1 MNMKTQ
7 SDNQHRWAHSIAFCM
22 IGVLVAAAIVR
33 FPVFQPP
40 FDMGLIAHRI
50 SQFYMFFA
58 VYFIFMI
65 AACFLLAGNG
75 AAEIRNR
82 ITVFTGSLVV
92 GMYFALIWFVFQDS
106 VFGRQPSIF
115 PSLQSPS
122 QIRSQLL
129 TPRLMWWLIPV
140 FGALALHSAFHLLH
154 GLWKLPS
161 LLRNTIASYLIIAAL
176 SFGIFSPIPM
186 ARFWRGLMLPPD
198 SVREATALLASM
210 QKDTDVMTRQWVIDN
225 PNAPLYI
232 VVRANSLYG
241 RGRLEEA
248 DVLYRGLM
256 DIADLPVGLG
266 LFVQRRIK
274 TLTRRRK
281 LAEPGP
287 RR

>member
-1 MNMKTQ
+1 MKAQ
-7 SDNQHRWAHSIAFCM
+7 SDNLHRWAHSISFCM

-33 FPVFQPP
+33 FQVFQPP
-40 FDMGLIAHRI
+40 FDMGLIAHRV
-50 SQFYMFFA
+50 SQFCMFFA

-65 AACFLLAGNG
+65 AAFFLLAGNG

-92 GMYFALIWFVFQDS
+92 GMYFAFIWFVFQDS
-106 VFGRQPSIF
+106 VLGRQLSIF

-198 SVREATALLASM
+198 SVREATALLATM
-210 QKDTDVMTRQWVIDN
+210 QKDTDVMTRQWIIDN

-232 VVRANSLYG
+232 VVRANFLYEYG
-241 RGRLEEA
+241 RIEEA
-248 DVLYRGLM
+248 QVLYKRLM
-256 DIADLPVGLG
+256 NIADIPEGLKV
-266 LFVQRRIK
+266 FVRKRIR

-281 LAEPGP
+281 PAEPGHP
-287 RR
+287 R